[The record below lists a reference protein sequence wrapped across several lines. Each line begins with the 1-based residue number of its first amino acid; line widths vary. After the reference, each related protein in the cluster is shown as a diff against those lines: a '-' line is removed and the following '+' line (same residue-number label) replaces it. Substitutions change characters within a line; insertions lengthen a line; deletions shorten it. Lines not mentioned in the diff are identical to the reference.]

1 MRPGVLLTLRSVA
14 IVEATPS
21 VAVPLLQ
28 LGLLM
33 AVVLV
38 GNAVAVRRMP
48 LETVPGILLGRVNL
62 CNRLRPWLGAAS
74 VAMILSGLVLLLV

>member
-1 MRPGVLLTLRSVA
+1 M
-14 IVEATPS
+14 EATPS

-62 CNRLRPWLGAAS
+62 CNRLRPFLAAAS
-74 VAMILSGLVLLLV
+74 AAMIVSGLFLLLV

>member
-1 MRPGVLLTLRSVA
+1 M
-14 IVEATPS
+14 
-21 VAVPLLQ
+21 PLLQ

-62 CNRLRPWLGAAS
+62 CNRMRPWLGAAS

>member
-1 MRPGVLLTLRSVA
+1 M
-14 IVEATPS
+14 EATPS

-28 LGLLM
+28 LGLLL

-38 GNAVAVRRMP
+38 GNAVAVRRMS
-48 LETVPGILLGRVNL
+48 LEVVPGILMSRVHL

-74 VAMILSGLVLLLV
+74 AAMIVSGLVLLLV